1 MKKIISIALI
11 LVVLVTAF
19 SACGTPVEEKIAGKW
34 TYQETIL
41 GIVTEKTFVFNAD
54 GTGTAP
60 GEITGDL
67 IPLEMKWS
75 IADNVLT
82 VDKTVSKEPVSYTFV
97 LKGDTLTLTKA
108 DGTVLTLTRA
118 VAPAAAQ

>member
-1 MKKIISIALI
+1 MKKILSIALI

-19 SACGTPVEEKIAGKW
+19 SACGTPVEERIAGKW

-60 GEITGDL
+60 GELTGDL

-75 IADNVLT
+75 ISENILT
-82 VDKTVSKEPVSYTFV
+82 VDKTISKEPVSYKFV
-97 LKGDTLTLTKA
+97 LNGDTLTLTKE

-118 VAPAAAQ
+118 AAN

>member
-1 MKKIISIALI
+1 MKKLLSIALI
-11 LVVLVTAF
+11 LAVIVSAF
-19 SACGTPVEEKIAGKW
+19 AACGTPVEEKIAGKW

-41 GIVTEKTFVFNAD
+41 GIVTERTFVFNAD

-60 GEITGDL
+60 GELTGDL

-75 IADNVLT
+75 ITDNTLT
-82 VDKTVSKEPVSYTFV
+82 VAKTISKEPVSYTFV

-108 DGTVLTLTRA
+108 DGSVITLTRA
-118 VAPAAAQ
+118 VAAQ

>member
-1 MKKIISIALI
+1 MKKVLSVALI
-11 LVVLVTAF
+11 LVVLVSVFA
-19 SACGTPVEEKIAGKW
+19 SCGTPIEEKIAGKW
-34 TYQETIL
+34 TYNETIL

-60 GEITGDL
+60 GDITGDL

-75 IADNVLT
+75 IVEDTLT
-82 VDKTVSKEPVSYTFV
+82 VAKNVSNEPVSYKFV

-108 DGTVLTLTRA
+108 DGTILTLTRA
-118 VAPAAAQ
+118 VVPAAQ

>member
-1 MKKIISIALI
+1 MKKILSIALI
-11 LVVLVTAF
+11 LVVLVSAF
-19 SACGTPVEEKIAGKW
+19 AACGTPVEERIAGKW
-34 TYQETIL
+34 TYQETVL

-75 IADNVLT
+75 ISENVLT
-82 VDKTVSKEPVSYTFV
+82 IDKTISKEPVTYTFV
-97 LKGDTLTLTKA
+97 LKGDVLTLTKA

-118 VAPAAAQ
+118 VAAE

>member
-1 MKKIISIALI
+1 MKKILSVALI
-11 LVVLVTAF
+11 LVVLVSAF
-19 SACGTPVEEKIAGKW
+19 AACGTPIEEKIAGKW

-60 GEITGDL
+60 GELTGDL

-75 IADNVLT
+75 ITDDTLT
-82 VDKTVSKEPVSYTFV
+82 VDKTVSKEPVSYKFV
-97 LKGDTLTLTKA
+97 LKGDVLTLTKE
-108 DGTVLTLTRA
+108 DGTVIALNRA
-118 VAPAAAQ
+118 VAAE

>member
-1 MKKIISIALI
+1 MKKILSIALI
-11 LVVLVTAF
+11 LVVLVSAF
-19 SACGTPVEEKIAGKW
+19 ASCGTPIEEKIAGKW

-60 GEITGDL
+60 GELTGDL

-75 IADNVLT
+75 ITDDTLT
-82 VDKTVSKEPVSYTFV
+82 VDKTVSKEPVSYKFV
-97 LKGDTLTLTKA
+97 LKGDVLTLTKE
-108 DGTVLTLTRA
+108 DGTVITLNRA
-118 VAPAAAQ
+118 VAAE